1 MNGKLNNEANR
12 INESDIPMFLIS
24 LKDIIKESEKHLF
37 GAGSNLSNILHLDKL
52 WNNYLI
58 YKEINYIIPY

>member
-1 MNGKLNNEANR
+1 MRQNIWNNFC
-12 INESDIPMFLIS
+12 DIAMFLIS

-52 WNNYLI
+52 LYG
-58 YKEINYIIPY
+58 IIT